1 MELIL
6 ANANGILLYNLN
18 NYTIEK
24 MQSISNICN
33 IDSYSDNKV
42 EYIVA
47 SSDRYIR
54 SPHIVYYYFE

>member
-1 MELIL
+1 
-6 ANANGILLYNLN
+6 
-18 NYTIEK
+18 

-33 IDSYSDNKV
+33 IDSYIDNKV